1 MERRLELATTER
13 AGRGDQELS
22 LTPEKTPKLGF
33 WDKMV
38 IVLIL
43 GAIIGVA
50 GSKAYYERRLEEAIK
65 LQCFVHK
72 SAMYEIREIKPIP
85 NR

>member
-13 AGRGDQELS
+13 AGREDRELS
-22 LTPEKTPKLGF
+22 RTREKTPKLGF

-38 IVLIL
+38 IVLML

-50 GSKAYYERRLEEAIK
+50 GSRAYYERRLEEAIK
-65 LQCFVHK
+65 LQRFVHK
-72 SAMYEIREIKPIP
+72 GVMYEIREVKPIP
-85 NR
+85 NQ

>member
-1 MERRLELATTER
+1 MERRLELATTEG
-13 AGRGDQELS
+13 AGLDNRELS
-22 LTPEKTPKLGF
+22 RTPEKAPKVGF

-43 GAIIGVA
+43 GAIIGVT

-65 LQCFVHK
+65 LQRFVHK
-72 SAMYEIREIKPIP
+72 SVMYEIREVKPML
-85 NR
+85 NQ

>member
-1 MERRLELATTER
+1 MERRLELATAEG
-13 AGRGDQELS
+13 AGRDNRERPPTRNKS
-22 LTPEKTPKLGF
+22 PKVGF
-33 WDKMV
+33 WDKLV

-65 LQCFVHK
+65 LQRFVHK
-72 SAMYEIREIKPIP
+72 GVMYEIREAKHTPYP
-85 NR
+85 

>member
-13 AGRGDQELS
+13 AGRDDRELS
-22 LTPEKTPKLGF
+22 PTREKTPKLGF

-50 GSKAYYERRLEEAIK
+50 GSRAYYERRLEETIK
-65 LQCFVHK
+65 LQRFVHK
-72 SAMYEIREIKPIP
+72 GVMYEIREVKPIP
-85 NR
+85 NQ

>member
-13 AGRGDQELS
+13 AGRKLS
-22 LTPEKTPKLGF
+22 PTREKTPTVGF
-33 WDKMV
+33 WDKAV

-43 GAIIGVA
+43 GAVIGVA

-65 LQCFVHK
+65 LQRFVHK
-72 SAMYEIREIKPIP
+72 GVMYEIREAKPTP
-85 NR
+85 YS

>member
-1 MERRLELATTER
+1 MERRLELATTEG
-13 AGRGDQELS
+13 AGRKLS
-22 LTPEKTPKLGF
+22 PTREKTPKVRF
-33 WDKMV
+33 WDKMA

-65 LQCFVHK
+65 LQRFVHK
-72 SAMYEIREIKPIP
+72 SVLYEIREVKPIP
-85 NR
+85 NQ

>member
-1 MERRLELATTER
+1 MERQLELATAER
-13 AGRGDQELS
+13 ADRDNRELS
-22 LTPEKTPKLGF
+22 RMREKAPRLGF

-50 GSKAYYERRLEEAIK
+50 GSKAYYERRLEEAIR
-65 LQCFVHK
+65 LQRFVHK
-72 SAMYEIREIKPIP
+72 NVMYEIREVKPASTP
-85 NR
+85 

>member
-1 MERRLELATTER
+1 MERRLELATPEV
-13 AGRGDQELS
+13 AGRDKRELS
-22 LTPEKTPKLGF
+22 PTRERTPRLGF

-50 GSKAYYERRLEEAIK
+50 GSKAYYERRLEEAIN
-65 LQCFVHK
+65 LQRFVHK
-72 SAMYEIREIKPIP
+72 GVMYEIQEVKPTP
-85 NR
+85 YK

>member
-1 MERRLELATTER
+1 MERRLELATTKR
-13 AGRGDQELS
+13 AGHDDQELS
-22 LTPEKTPKLGF
+22 LTREKTPRLGF

-38 IVLIL
+38 IALIL

-65 LQCFVHK
+65 LQRFVHK
-72 SAMYEIREIKPIP
+72 SVMYEIREVKPIP
-85 NR
+85 NL